1 MTSRTLPVKRGRD
14 RGDKR
19 TVEAPRRVLG
29 RARPDAAFPVPPTVA
44 DLPRD
49 YTKVLAELKRRIA
62 RERLRVVLSAN
73 AGMVLL
79 YWNIGRTILTRQ
91 GREGWGARVIDRL
104 AADLRQAFPD
114 MHGFSPRNLKY
125 MRAFAAAW
133 PDRPIVQGPLAQITW
148 YHNLALLEKLHT
160 PDTRLW
166 YARESASHG

>member
-44 DLPRD
+44 DLPHD
-49 YTKVLAELKRRIA
+49 YAKVLADLKRRIV

-79 YWNIGRTILTRQ
+79 YWDIGRTILTRQ

-104 AADLRQAFPD
+104 AAARTAQEQCRAGGRDGRRWREFLKLAEADIVLRQA
-114 MHGFSPRNLKY
+114 G
-125 MRAFAAAW
+125 
-133 PDRPIVQGPLAQITW
+133 I
-148 YHNLALLEKLHT
+148 
-160 PDTRLW
+160 
-166 YARESASHG
+166 